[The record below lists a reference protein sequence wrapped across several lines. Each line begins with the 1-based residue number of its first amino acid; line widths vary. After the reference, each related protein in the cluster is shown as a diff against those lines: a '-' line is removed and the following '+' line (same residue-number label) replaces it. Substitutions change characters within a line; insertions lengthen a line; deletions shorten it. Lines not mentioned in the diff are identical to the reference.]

1 MEAPFPARRSG
12 QGSRNLPTRYFDLRP
27 AEKSAPGSTAEKVRR
42 VPGDAPEARWDAAAQ
57 YLIEASE

>member
-1 MEAPFPARRSG
+1 MEAPFPLGGPAKDREICRPGTSM
-12 QGSRNLPTRYFDLRP
+12 RP